1 MTNEM
6 MKQESHELDDGFAG
20 YVDEIENEE
29 GPSTASNR
37 VIQGTKLQFTNEA
50 LWIDDAGEEL
60 PSDPELVVVGIARLV
75 QKWGKDPSKPPIET
89 IVLKPG
95 EKYPDVEKMNE
106 QCPKSGMARRVQ
118 RSTSTVATRACGLLL
133 RS

>member
-29 GPSTASNR
+29 GLSTASSR

-50 LWIDDAGEEL
+50 LWID
-60 PSDPELVVVGIARLV
+60 LV
-75 QKWGKDPSKPPIET
+75 QKWGKDPSKPPIERSCSSR
-89 IVLKPG
+89 
-95 EKYPDVEKMNE
+95 EKNIPTL
-106 QCPKSGMARRVQ
+106 RR
-118 RSTSTVATRACGLLL
+118 
-133 RS
+133 